1 MWALDN
7 QTPFE
12 AERNWTTGLDG
23 RDLWM
28 VVVKGTFQ
36 VKPDGSTEPAAKQLK
51 PNLAPKHRGEP
62 DKTSLLHDVDFV
74 LAKPNT
80 DVLLEAHAYAPG
92 GREAPQVDV
101 MMKAGPIKRIA
112 RVFGD
117 RTWKAGT
124 FGVKLEAPKPF
135 TKMPLT
141 WERSFGGT
149 DKIAENPKLHDW
161 EPRNPIGRGFA
172 VRPDYLQGQLAA
184 NIEDPTDLITSGK
197 QRPKPMGFGPVD
209 RVWMPRRKHA
219 GTYDEKWEK
228 ERMPLYPKDY
238 DVRFNQCAPE
248 EQQAQGYL
256 KGGELVELFNLS
268 ATGVLKFRIPK
279 VDLAFQTRIGNETV
293 DHRADL
299 LTVTVEPDAPQVVL
313 VWQAT
318 LPSHGPRKVRLKDT
332 KVTLKSPLGTG
343 A

>member
-7 QTPFE
+7 QTPF
-12 AERNWTTGLDG
+12 AAQRNWAMGLDG
-23 RDLWM
+23 RDLWL

-36 VKPDGSTEPAAKQLK
+36 VKPDGATEPAAKQAP
-51 PNLAPKHRGEP
+51 PNLAPRHRGEP
-62 DKTSLLHDVDFV
+62 GKSSLLHDTDFV
-74 LAKPNT
+74 LSKPNT
-80 DVLLEAHAYAPG
+80 DVLFEGHAYAPG

-117 RTWKAGT
+117 RTWKPGT
-124 FGVKLEAPKPF
+124 FGVKLDAPKPF
-135 TKMPLT
+135 AKMPLT

-161 EPRNPIGRGFA
+161 EARNPIGRGFA
-172 VRPDYLQGQLAA
+172 VRPDYLQGQLAP
-184 NIEDPTDLITSGK
+184 NVEDPTDLITSPK

-228 ERMPLYPKDY
+228 ERMPLYPKDF

-248 EQQAQGYL
+248 EQQAPGYL
-256 KGGELVELFNLS
+256 RGGELVELFNLS
-268 ATGVLKFRIPK
+268 PAGVQKFRIPK
-279 VDLAFQTRIGNETV
+279 VDLGFQTQVGTETI
-293 DHRADL
+293 DHRAEL
-299 LTVTVEPDAPQVVL
+299 YTVTVEPDAARL
-313 VWQAT
+313 MLTWQTA
-318 LPSHGPRKVRLKDT
+318 LPCPGSQRVKLKQT
-332 KVTLKSPLGTG
+332 KIMLRSPLETKP
-343 A
+343 